1 MRDSVVSVDRDVV
14 LAGVGAVYQAAG
26 LDANYAAA
34 GIALLQKLVA
44 AFPLSW
50 YEVPSL
56 TQKTSATYLR
66 SKMGRPITPLP
77 DRDEPLAGRLYAKSA
92 GGCILVE
99 QTDPLVRRRFTVA
112 HELGHYVLHV
122 LPRLV
127 DGPVVFEEELPITED
142 EAPDDSRLM
151 GRPLLL
157 EPDGGTTNRI
167 TPPQMEA
174 EADLF
179 AAELLMP
186 ERLCQELVRSH
197 SRLCGGRRSVLGR
210 RLATECLVSQAAMTR
225 RLRELDLPGV
235 VA

>member
-1 MRDSVVSVDRDVV
+1 MRGPVVSVDRDTV
-14 LAGVGAVYQAAG
+14 LIGAAAVYQAAG
-26 LDANYAAA
+26 LDASYAAA
-34 GIALLQKLVA
+34 GIAPLQKLVA
-44 AFPLSW
+44 AYPLSW
-50 YEVPSL
+50 YEVPNL
-56 TQKTSATYLR
+56 TQRTSATYLR
-66 SKMGRPITPLP
+66 TKMGRPITPHP

-99 QTDPLVRRRFTVA
+99 QKDPLVRRRFTVA
-112 HELGHYVLHV
+112 HELGHYVLHF

-127 DGPVVFEEELPITED
+127 EGPVVFEEELPLTED
-142 EAPDDSRLM
+142 EALDEPSVR

-157 EPDGGTTNRI
+157 EPDGGSASQI
-167 TPPQMEA
+167 TPQQMEA

-186 ERLCQELVRSH
+186 EPLCRELVRSH
-197 SRLCGGRRSVLGR
+197 LRLCGGRRAVLGR

-225 RLRELDLPGV
+225 RLHELDLPEV